1 MIENIPILLFL
12 LLIHQIHY
20 LALSPLPFHTLAY
33 ALGMVEVRKSRQRR
47 SGTTYPFD
55 EKCRVRAI
63 NKQES
68 DGEEAGNEGW
78 IGKGSTERGSQRES
92 ASDSRE
98 LSNGESVKS
107 LALTDMASF
116 FLSSERV
123 GVGEILER
131 EWDVDEEMR
140 SDDDDDDEISL
151 GDSFKVMENPQH
163 ILDGGS
169 SSEPEKARVPSELV
183 ELTGEPESN
192 RAGQALTDT
201 ITLDLC
207 SQSSSEERPGRN
219 LLRGK
224 RQTGQRPELLSE
236 SLPLSLLIPAH
247 ARAKSNRRSLQCIPP
262 LLERKAKLPLG
273 PADSPR
279 D

>member
-1 MIENIPILLFL
+1 
-12 LLIHQIHY
+12 
-20 LALSPLPFHTLAY
+20 
-33 ALGMVEVRKSRQRR
+33 MVEVRKSRQRR

-63 NKQES
+63 NKQGR
-68 DGEEAGNEGW
+68 DGEEGGNEGW
-78 IGKGSTERGSQRES
+78 IGKGSTERDSQHES

-98 LSNGESVKS
+98 LSNGETVKS
-107 LALTDMASF
+107 LALTDMASSF
-116 FLSSERV
+116 SSSESV

-131 EWDVDEEMR
+131 EKEWDVDEEMR
-140 SDDDDDDEISL
+140 SDDEVSL

-169 SSEPEKARVPSELV
+169 SSEPEKVRWPSEIV

-192 RAGQALTDT
+192 RAEQALDDT

-207 SQSSSEERPGRN
+207 SQNSSEEPPGCKF
-219 LLRGK
+219 LRGK
-224 RQTGQRPELLSE
+224 KQTGQRESLNE
-236 SLPLSLLIPAH
+236 SLPPSLLIPAH